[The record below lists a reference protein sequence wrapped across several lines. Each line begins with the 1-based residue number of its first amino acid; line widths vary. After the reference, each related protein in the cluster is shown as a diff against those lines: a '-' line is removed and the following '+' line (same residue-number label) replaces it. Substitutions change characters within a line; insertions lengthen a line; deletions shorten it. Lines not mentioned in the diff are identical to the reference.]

1 MLSFNEYLN
10 RESYS
15 YESYCSDVDLVAEA
29 VFAPSFSTITE
40 ELIITESF
48 NSIRK
53 EILELFKLIRDHFYK
68 AGVNL
73 KISASE
79 ISRAFKSKSIY
90 ESLKYFG
97 FSIRSLFSAI
107 EDITSIPSDILIKAF
122 EDLRSLTFIQSLD
135 QRAEEFDRILENHS
149 VIKLMTGPFVAA
161 LLVLIWLNMTFTGN
175 IKHDMDISKWFK
187 AITGNFYL
195 KELFTSAEGM
205 SMITFLFTGLIT
217 GGALSFVWLGSSIL
231 NLIMAFGYVTLKIAG
246 TSPNELRKIR
256 EYLASKMRLG

>member
-10 RESYS
+10 RENYN
-15 YESYCSDVDLVAEA
+15 YDSYCSDVDLVAEA
-29 VFAPSFSTITE
+29 VFAPSSSTITE
-40 ELIITESF
+40 ELIISESF

-68 AGVNL
+68 SGINL

-79 ISRAFKSKSIY
+79 ISRAFRSKSIY

-97 FSIRSLFSAI
+97 FSIRSLFAAI
-107 EDITSIPSDILIKAF
+107 QDITAIPSNALVKAF

-135 QRAEEFDRILENHS
+135 QRAEEFDRILENNP
-149 VIKLMTGPFVAA
+149 VIKLMTGPLVAA

-187 AITGNFYL
+187 AITGDFYL

-231 NLIMAFGYVTLKIAG
+231 NLIMAFGYITLKIAG
-246 TSPNELRKIR
+246 TSPAQLHKIK
-256 EYLASKMRLG
+256 EYLTSKMRLG